1 MSKIPLSKR
10 SLAFIDTETT
20 GLDPDTH
27 EILEIAIVTQSPRG
41 RLHHYHTKIKPE
53 NIENAHPKAL
63 EINGYAENPNAWK
76 HAPLMSEAGVLITT
90 TLKNTVLV
98 GHNVGF
104 DISMLKAHLHRSG
117 CEARLPYHHIDTM
130 TLAYEHLVPL
140 GLESLSLDRIRA
152 FLGWSSKNAHTAL
165 QDAKDT
171 RRLYNLVSKG
181 GWGMRTGIRSRRGWR
196 KVREQFGMKP
206 IL

>member
-1 MSKIPLSKR
+1 MSKTPLSKR

-20 GLDPDTH
+20 GLDPDKH
-27 EILEIAIVTQSPRG
+27 ELVEIAIIVQSPWG
-41 RLHHYHTKIKPE
+41 RLTHYHTRIKPE
-53 NIENAHPKAL
+53 NIEAAHPKAL
-63 EINGYAENPNAWK
+63 EINGYAANPDAWK
-76 HAPLMSEAGVLITT
+76 HAPLMSEVGILITS

-104 DISMLKAHLHRSG
+104 DIAMLKAHLRRSG

-140 GLESLSLDRIRA
+140 GLESLSLDRIRK
-152 FLGWSSKNAHTAL
+152 FLGWSSEDAHTAL
-165 QDAKDT
+165 KDAKDT
-171 RRLYNLVSKG
+171 RCLYNLVSNG
-181 GWGMRTGIRSRRGWR
+181 GWKMKAGVRSRRGLR
-196 KVREQFGMKP
+196 KVRERFGMKP